1 MGRQERIPASTPAC
15 QPPCSLTRPEEAEL
29 NRLLSIHPRLLP
41 WLRAA
46 GALAAGYLGIWL
58 LAPGLSSVLP
68 LPPFEA
74 TAAAFLIVL
83 VLFTPLVM
91 LAYFGMSLLT
101 QPPCRDKEV
110 QP

>member
-1 MGRQERIPASTPAC
+1 MH
-15 QPPCSLTRPEEAEL
+15 
-29 NRLLSIHPRLLP
+29 RLLSIHPRLLP

-83 VLFTPLVM
+83 VLFTPLVR